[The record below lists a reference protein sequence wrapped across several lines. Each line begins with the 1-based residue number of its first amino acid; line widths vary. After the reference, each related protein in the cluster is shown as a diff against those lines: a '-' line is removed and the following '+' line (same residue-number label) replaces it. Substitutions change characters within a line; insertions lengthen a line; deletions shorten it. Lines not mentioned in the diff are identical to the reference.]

1 MMADA
6 SFTFPKSRRLRLR
19 RDFDR
24 VFADRVAAGN
34 GHLVVFV
41 CRNGLDHPR
50 IGLSVGRRIGNAV
63 KRNRVKRLLREAF
76 RLEQH
81 GLPAGVDIVCVVK
94 NAESASLE
102 RYRETLPKLIAR
114 AVRKLEKSELANDS
128 A

>member
-1 MMADA
+1 MTSEQDC
-6 SFTFPKSRRLRLR
+6 TFPQSHRLRLR

-24 VFADRVAAGN
+24 VFEVRVAAGN

-81 GLPAGVDIVCVVK
+81 GLPAGVDMVCVVK
-94 NAESASLE
+94 SAESAALD
-102 RYRETLPKLIAR
+102 RYRATLPKLVDR
-114 AVRKLEKSELANDS
+114 AVRKLHASESSRDV
-128 A
+128 